1 MAQQVRDENYVEST
15 RMDWI
20 LFAVSLVVTIAM
32 LIFIPAWFWLGLPF
46 VLTYLVKG
54 YGAM

>member
-1 MAQQVRDENYVEST
+1 MTQQHDENYVEST

-32 LIFIPAWFWLGLPF
+32 LIFVPAWFWLGLPF
-46 VLTYLVKG
+46 VLTFLVKG